1 MVLNLALVHLFCL
14 HRLRVRRTTL
24 CVNRGLCYSC
34 FVLSETRWKSRNT
47 IGTKLFVSASTKA
60 VCAGVFC
67 SEILFWAEG
76 DCSFRFF
83 AEGSVDGMFVEGDCC
98 AVTERGF
105 VSDVSPSLRR
115 STLFSGPST
124 VGGDETSCWVFT
136 GREVSSFFERE
147 IFGDSSVHPPVRI
160 ENPSK
165 KLLSAIAAG
174 IVPASLHLWREV
186 FFQWRGLLDLH

>member
-1 MVLNLALVHLFCL
+1 
-14 HRLRVRRTTL
+14 
-24 CVNRGLCYSC
+24 
-34 FVLSETRWKSRNT
+34 
-47 IGTKLFVSASTKA
+47 
-60 VCAGVFC
+60 
-67 SEILFWAEG
+67 
-76 DCSFRFF
+76 
-83 AEGSVDGMFVEGDCC
+83 MFVEGDCC

-147 IFGDSSVHPPVRI
+147 FFGDSSVHPPVRI

-165 KLLSAIAAG
+165 KAAVRDRSKDRPGLPSSVERGVFSMERAFGSSLSRAG
-174 IVPASLHLWREV
+174 CLHGITLIRED
-186 FFQWRGLLDLH
+186 FL